1 MWITC
6 INLYTMTNV
15 TLDENKLWKA
25 VLAEME
31 VNVSNL
37 NYEVFL
43 TKTKIDKVAEDYIE
57 IACTSAHI
65 KARVEKVFKE
75 LILESIT
82 KITKKPY
89 ELRFKVGDI
98 KTDRQKTDDLN
109 TPLFKPL
116 KDEQTKYIKQ
126 TPNHAQAGL
135 NPEYTFEKYIMGS
148 ANRLAYAIASNIAD
162 NPGKMY
168 NPYFLY
174 SGVGQG
180 KTHLVQAIGNKILE
194 THPNLK
200 VLYCTGEQFT
210 NELIELLRKGKS
222 KNSYGTD
229 EFRKKYRNT
238 DVLIIDDIQFIAGKE
253 ATQEEVFHTFND
265 LYMKNKQIILT
276 SDRPPEEFK
285 NIEERL
291 TSRFKSGIMADIQK
305 PDFELRT
312 AILRAKRDYEQ
323 DTFPNDIIEF
333 IAENVATNIRELE
346 GAYLQVLTHAKAGGQ
361 PLSLDLA
368 KDILSNILPQKRGH
382 PTNINNIL
390 KSVCNYYDVKVSEI
404 KGKKRTKDLVIPRQV
419 AMFLIYELTNTPF
432 MGIGDF
438 LGGRDHTTIMHG
450 VKKIQEDMKEMSK
463 MKQDVL
469 NIKQFIY
476 QS

>member
-1 MWITC
+1 
-6 INLYTMTNV
+6 MTQLA
-15 TLDENKLWKA
+15 LDETKLWKA

-31 VNVSNL
+31 VNVSKL

-43 TKTKIDKVAEDYIE
+43 TKTKIDNVSEDCIE
-57 IACTSAHI
+57 IACASPLI
-65 KARVEKVFKE
+65 RNRVEAVFKP

-82 KITKKPY
+82 KITKNKY
-89 ELRFKVGDI
+89 DLKFKVGDI
-98 KTDRQKTDDLN
+98 AKKAQKTQDLD

-116 KDEQTKYIKQ
+116 KNKATKYIKQ
-126 TPNHAQAGL
+126 TENYSQTRL

-148 ANRLAYAIASNIAD
+148 ANRLAYAIASNIAE

-180 KTHLVQAIGNKILE
+180 KTHLVQAIGNKIVE

-265 LYMKNKQIILT
+265 LYMKNRQIILA

-312 AILRAKRDYEQ
+312 AILRAKRDYEG
-323 DTFPNDIIEF
+323 DTFPDEIIEF
-333 IAENVATNIRELE
+333 IAENVSTNIRELE
-346 GAYLQVLTHAKAGGQ
+346 GAYLQVLTHAKAGGET
-361 PLSLDLA
+361 LSLDFA
-368 KDILSNILPQKRGH
+368 KDVLSNILPQKRVH
-382 PTNINNIL
+382 PININNIL
-390 KSVCNYYDVKVSEI
+390 KSVCNYYDVKIPDV
-404 KGKKRTKDLVIPRQV
+404 KGARRTKNLVIPRQV

-432 MGIGDF
+432 MSIGDF

-450 VKKIQEDMKEMSK
+450 VKKIQEEIKEMNK